1 MVIAELTTVEA
12 LAKASRVVSGYVVCV
27 GCESGL
33 CQLLATCV
41 GKLFN
46 VGASISSFIK

>member
-1 MVIAELTTVEA
+1 MVIAELTTVEV
-12 LAKASRVVSGYVVCV
+12 LSKASREVSGYIVCV

-33 CQLLATCV
+33 YQLLATCM